1 NHFNSM
7 KKELLLS
14 LCMLSVIALHAQQ
27 KQYVYKLDGSIV
39 IHRIDSLNTMTFEG
53 DNVILTKDD
62 GSLTTLLRSG
72 IDSARIAQLTS
83 FHSCDTSNV
92 HNPEIPYGTMTDQEG
107 NSYRTVVI
115 GGREWMAE
123 NLNTSIYRNGDAIPN
138 VVSSTQWA
146 ALTSGAYC
154 YYQDDPANAC
164 PYGKLYNWFTC
175 VDERGLCPTGWHVP
189 SDDEWSIM
197 INYLD
202 PTADGGNNSNNEV
215 GIAMKSAG
223 TIEGGDGYWY
233 TYASDP
239 SVEGTNSRGFS
250 GLPGGFRSTNGDYYN
265 MGSNGGWWSCTQL
278 VSDDAWSRN
287 LYYDY
292 AYVYRGNSDTR
303 YGWRVRCLRD

>member
-1 NHFNSM
+1 MQKVSCQITNTGASHLPNYHLPDHHIPISRPFSILSVNHFNPM

-27 KQYVYKLDGSIV
+27 KQYVYQLDCSIV

-53 DNVILTKDD
+53 DSVILTKDD
-62 GSLTTLLRSG
+62 GSLTKLLRSG

-83 FHSCDTSNV
+83 FHSCGAPNV

-138 VVSSTQWA
+138 VESSIQWA

-154 YYQDDPANAC
+154 YYQDDTANAC

-175 VDERGLCPTGWHVP
+175 VDPRGLCPTGWHVP
-189 SDDEWSIM
+189 SSEAWEILASSLNSSI
-197 INYLD
+197 INS
-202 PTADGGNNSNNEV
+202 GG
-215 GIAMKSAG
+215 AMKSTG
-223 TIEGGDGYWY
+223 TIEAGTGLWY
-233 TYASDP
+233 SPNTGA
-239 SVEGTNSRGFS
+239 TNNSGFS
-250 GLPGGFRSTNGDYYN
+250 
-265 MGSNGGWWSCTQL
+265 
-278 VSDDAWSRN
+278 
-287 LYYDY
+287 
-292 AYVYRGNSDTR
+292 
-303 YGWRVRCLRD
+303 